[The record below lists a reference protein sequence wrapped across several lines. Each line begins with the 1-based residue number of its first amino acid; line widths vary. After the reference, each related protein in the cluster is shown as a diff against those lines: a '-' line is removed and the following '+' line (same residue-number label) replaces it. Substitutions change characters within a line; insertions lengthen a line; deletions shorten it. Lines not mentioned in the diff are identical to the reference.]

1 MAEHVSEHQ
10 ADEAGQRQSPSAQS
24 AAGRVSQALRERAP
38 QRYFMIE
45 HYGPDGEI
53 LEASEGHPI
62 EPGEQEVQALVITC
76 YGFAEPRRDWRERG
90 VIPPRGFHRSLWR
103 E

>member
-1 MAEHVSEHQ
+1 MTEAQ
-10 ADEAGQRQSPSAQS
+10 GCREAGPTLSPGQLA
-24 AAGRVSQALRERAP
+24 QALRERVN

-45 HYGPDGEI
+45 KYGSDGEI

-62 EPGEQEVQALVITC
+62 APGEEGVHTLVITGH
-76 YGFAEPRRDWRERG
+76 GFAEPRTDWRERG
-90 VIPPRGFHRSLWR
+90 VIPPRGFHRSRWR

>member
-1 MAEHVSEHQ
+1 MPPA
-10 ADEAGQRQSPSAQS
+10 ADTSLPRLVA
-24 AAGRVSQALRERAP
+24 QALRERVT

-45 HYGPDGEI
+45 KYGPDGEI

-62 EPGEQEVQALVITC
+62 TPGDEGVHTLVISC

-90 VIPPRGFHRSLWR
+90 IVPQRGFHRSHWR
-103 E
+103 ESRAERG

>member
-1 MAEHVSEHQ
+1 MAEYVHRRET
-10 ADEAGQRQSPSAQS
+10 ADLSLV
-24 AAGRVSQALRERAP
+24 GRVSQALRERVP
-38 QRYFMIE
+38 QRYVMIE
-45 HYGPDGEI
+45 QYGPDGEI
-53 LEASEGHPI
+53 VEASEGHPI
-62 EPGEQEVQALVITC
+62 APGEQEVHTLVITC